1 LALRSDADLY
11 AYYDTRLARVGKT
24 KGAKDD
30 RSGKV
35 HQTKGWH
42 GTGQFPA
49 ENIYLDKQDGF
60 MWALTD

>member
-24 KGAKDD
+24 PGAKDP
-30 RSGKV
+30 SGNV
-35 HQTKGWH
+35 YQTKGWH

-49 ENIYLDKQDGF
+49 ENIYNDRQDGF
-60 MWALTD
+60 M